1 MNVDLSS
8 ELGRIATSAPTR
20 EIGKTEKAAR
30 DFESVLLT
38 SIFDSLQKT
47 FAWDHE
53 DSTPGASNYRL
64 MATRAIADA
73 VAADGGFG
81 IGKFIL
87 RHLPLTKVSG
97 AS

>member
-1 MNVDLSS
+1 MKIDLSS
-8 ELGRIATSAPTR
+8 ELGRIATSTPTR
-20 EIGKTEKAAR
+20 EIGKAEKAAR

-53 DSTPGASNYRL
+53 DSTPGASNYQL
-64 MATRAIADA
+64 MATRAIADS
-73 VAADGGFG
+73 VAANGGFG

-87 RHLPLTKVSG
+87 RHLPLTKVPG

>member
-8 ELGRIATSAPTR
+8 ELGRIATSAPARQT
-20 EIGKTEKAAR
+20 GKAEKAAR

-38 SIFDSLQKT
+38 SIFDALQKT

-64 MATRAIADA
+64 MATRAIAEA
-73 VAADGGFG
+73 VAANGGFG

-87 RHLPLTKVSG
+87 RHLPVTKVPG

>member
-8 ELGRIATSAPTR
+8 ALGRIATAAPAT
-20 EIGKTEKAAR
+20 EIGKAEKAAR

-38 SIFDSLQKT
+38 SLFDSLQKT
-47 FAWDHE
+47 FSWDHE
-53 DSTPGASNYRL
+53 GSTPGGSNYRL

-73 VAADGGFG
+73 AAANGGFG
-81 IGKFIL
+81 LASFIL
-87 RHLPLTKVSG
+87 RHLPLTKVPG

>member
-1 MNVDLSS
+1 MKIDLSS
-8 ELGRIATSAPTR
+8 ELGRIATSAPAR
-20 EIGKTEKAAR
+20 ETEKAEKAAR

-38 SIFDSLQKT
+38 SLFDSLQRT

-53 DSTPGASNYRL
+53 DSAPGASNYRL
-64 MATRAIADA
+64 MANRAIADA
-73 VAADGGFG
+73 VAANGAFG

-87 RHLPLTKVSG
+87 SHLPLTKVPG

>member
-8 ELGRIATSAPTR
+8 ELGRIATAAPTR
-20 EIGKTEKAAR
+20 EIGKAEKAAR

-38 SIFDSLQKT
+38 SLFDSLQKT

-53 DSTPGASNYRL
+53 DSSPGAGNYRL
-64 MATRAIADA
+64 MATRAVADA
-73 VAADGGFG
+73 VAANGGFG

-87 RHLPLTKVSG
+87 RHLPLTKVPG

>member
-8 ELGRIATSAPTR
+8 ELGRIATSASTR
-20 EIGKTEKAAR
+20 DIGKAEKAAR

-38 SIFDSLQKT
+38 SLFDSLQKT

-53 DSTPGASNYRL
+53 DSTPGATNYRL

-73 VAADGGFG
+73 VAANGG
-81 IGKFIL
+81 IGIGQFIL
-87 RHLPLTKVSG
+87 RHLPLTKVPG